1 MLCDLCVI
9 LILSSLFSPRN
20 KSYNSRVPTR
30 DRFRVLFLCLGN
42 ACRSPIAE
50 SVARRDASDILDPS
64 SAGLFP
70 LGYIPPDT
78 LHVLES
84 NGYSTEALSS
94 KPVSR
99 DIWDAADLVINLS
112 GQRSDPIF
120 DHSDKVEDWN
130 VPDPFGGTPEVY
142 QKTLENIVARVH
154 NLADRLRLQRPTSH
168 PQKG

>member
-1 MLCDLCVI
+1 M
-9 LILSSLFSPRN
+9 PN
-20 KSYNSRVPTR
+20 PQK
-30 DRFRVLFLCLGN
+30 FRVFFLCLGN

-64 SAGLFP
+64 SAGLIP
-70 LGYIPPDT
+70 LGYIPPAT

-84 NGYSTEALSS
+84 NGYSTETLYS
-94 KPVSR
+94 KPISS
-99 DIWDAADLVINLS
+99 DIWHAADLIINLS

-130 VPDPFGGTPEVY
+130 VPDPFGGTLEVY

-154 NLADRLRLQRPTSH
+154 NLADRLRLQRPTTH